1 MSSNSKGAGG
11 RIILVLVVL
20 WLATYAVARG
30 ILERQDLSD
39 PVRVAAALFPIPFF
53 AAFLWRAITHIR
65 GADEFERRIHLEALA
80 VAYPLA
86 MLLLMTLG
94 LLERAIKLNF
104 QDWSYLHVWYFLP
117 IFYLAGLALARQ
129 RYS

>member
-1 MSSNSKGAGG
+1 MSSHPKATG
-11 RIILVLVVL
+11 RTTLGLVVA

-30 ILERQDLSD
+30 VLERPDLSD
-39 PVRVAAALFPIPFF
+39 AVRVAVALLPIPFF
-53 AAFLWRAITHIR
+53 AAFLWRAIAHIR
-65 GADEFERRIHLEALA
+65 EADEFERRIHLEALA
-80 VAYPLA
+80 VAYPLV